1 MRALH
6 IPKELQEE
14 FATVVAVW
22 NSGGATMAVD
32 SLILTWVKYEKQLRR
47 LFCFLVFQHP
57 EVDKKTVQKIVDILA
72 ENSKLNPETIT
83 KAINALKV
91 GTVREFVGESHS
103 RLAPEIARIK
113 TLRNKLMHGQVT
125 GKGFTAGQLQID
137 VNLLIEWIAA
147 LAAGSKDKIGYDGL
161 SRNTFLKAKEAIEIQ
176 VAGYPFSTPDE
187 FGVWLRKVIK

>member
-1 MRALH
+1 
-6 IPKELQEE
+6 
-14 FATVVAVW
+14 
-22 NSGGATMAVD
+22 
-32 SLILTWVKYEKQLRR
+32 
-47 LFCFLVFQHP
+47 
-57 EVDKKTVQKIVDILA
+57 
-72 ENSKLNPETIT
+72 
-83 KAINALKV
+83 
-91 GTVREFVGESHS
+91 
-103 RLAPEIARIK
+103 
-113 TLRNKLMHGQVT
+113 MHGQVT